1 MSSHHAENG
10 AAGASTRGRLIRTVG
25 EAGTEIDGTW
35 YQNFNLVEFDGAQYV
50 FSHRAILTLV
60 VTAACNA
67 GCHFCS
73 NEITFT
79 PSGPFLEWN
88 DRLKRVKDL
97 ALLSGV
103 TKVAYT
109 GGEPTLHPQKLLELV
124 SAVSPGF
131 RRSRI
136 HTNGW
141 GLSKPVRHDGEAK
154 ELLPALISAGLT
166 GISVSVAHHETETN
180 KRVMALPR
188 TWNGMSDDALADIAL
203 RAGESFT
210 PRLSC
215 VMTEDGVSS
224 VADVAEYLDWGYS
237 LGYRR
242 FIFRTCSEIPDG
254 YKKPTDYSA
263 YNDRNSRSIEPLSS
277 EFQRLLGAELVF
289 RQRKSDSKV
298 DVFRWRD
305 AVIDLDESSEELDPD
320 DKIRRL
326 NVMPDG
332 VVYTSWISPT
342 SNLFADD
349 RPVVER
355 SVAKENLPVL
365 S

>member
-1 MSSHHAENG
+1 MGSLHAVDR
-10 AAGASTRGRLIRTVG
+10 AADVSTRGRIVRTVG
-25 EAGTEIDGTW
+25 EAGAEIDGTW
-35 YQNFNLVEFDGAQYV
+35 YQNFNLVEFDDVRYV

-88 DRLKRVKDL
+88 DRLARVKDF

-124 SAVSPGF
+124 GAMSPGF

-141 GLSKPVRHDGEAK
+141 GLSKPVQHNGVTQ

-166 GISVSVAHHETETN
+166 GISVSVAHHDTETN

-188 TWNGMSDDALADIAL
+188 TWGGMSDDALADIAS
-203 RAGESFT
+203 RADASFT

-215 VMTEDGVSS
+215 VMTHDGVSS
-224 VADVAEYLDWGYS
+224 VADMAAYLEWGYG

-242 FIFRTCSEIPDG
+242 FIFRTCSDIPDG
-254 YKKPTDYSA
+254 YKKPTDFSA
-263 YNDRNSRSIEPLSS
+263 YNDRNTRSIEPLSS
-277 EFQRLLGAELVF
+277 EFQSLLDAELVF

-298 DVFRWRD
+298 DVFHWRD

-342 SNLFADD
+342 SNLFTDD

-365 S
+365 N

>member
-1 MSSHHAENG
+1 M
-10 AAGASTRGRLIRTVG
+10 
-25 EAGTEIDGTW
+25 
-35 YQNFNLVEFDGAQYV
+35 
-50 FSHRAILTLV
+50 
-60 VTAACNA
+60 
-67 GCHFCS
+67 
-73 NEITFT
+73 
-79 PSGPFLEWN
+79 
-88 DRLKRVKDL
+88 
-97 ALLSGV
+97 
-103 TKVAYT
+103 
-109 GGEPTLHPQKLLELV
+109 
-124 SAVSPGF
+124 
-131 RRSRI
+131 
-136 HTNGW
+136 
-141 GLSKPVRHDGEAK
+141 
-154 ELLPALISAGLT
+154 
-166 GISVSVAHHETETN
+166 SVAHHEAETN

-188 TWNGMSDDALADIAL
+188 TWDGKSDDALADIAS

-215 VMTEDGVSS
+215 VMTDDGISS
-224 VADVAEYLDWGYS
+224 VTDMVTYLEWGYA

-254 YKKPTDYSA
+254 FKKPTDYSV
-263 YNDRNSRSIEPLSS
+263 YNDRNARSIEPLSS
-277 EFQRLLGAELVF
+277 EFQRLRDAELIF

-320 DKIRRL
+320 GKIRRL

-349 RPVVER
+349 RPIVKR
-355 SVAKENLPVL
+355 SAAKENLRVL